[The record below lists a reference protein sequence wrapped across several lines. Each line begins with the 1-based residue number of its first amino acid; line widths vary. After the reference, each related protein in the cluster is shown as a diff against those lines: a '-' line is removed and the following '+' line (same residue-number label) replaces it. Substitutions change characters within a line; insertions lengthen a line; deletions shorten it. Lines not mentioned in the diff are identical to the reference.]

1 MTGPC
6 LLLLAL
12 LAATPEQTPLTLEI
26 RAFNGTEDVTAE
38 TRVTVHKA
46 GDRGNPVGR
55 THVGEAQS
63 FIQVLPGIYDA
74 QAVQEKRGRVVN
86 IRWAERLVVMPY
98 PDEAGHHLQVIN
110 FAAGY
115 GALQVRRLSG
125 DLTAGVLA
133 LFPSG
138 ERSQPAPSAHA
149 GPHYVLFVVP
159 AGRYDILIKDTP
171 EGTWHTGIEVPLD
184 RTRLWVVP

>member
-1 MTGPC
+1 MTGLC
-6 LLLLAL
+6 LLLGL
-12 LAATPEQTPLTLEI
+12 LAAAPEQTPLILEI
-26 RAFNGTEDVTAE
+26 RAFNGPEDVTAE

-46 GDRGNPVGR
+46 GDRGDPVGR
-55 THVGEAQS
+55 TPVSGAQS

-74 QAVQEKRGRVVN
+74 QAVQEKGGRVVN

-110 FAAGY
+110 FADGY

-125 DLTAGVLA
+125 DLTAAAVA

-138 ERSQPAPSAHA
+138 KRSGPAPSGAA

-159 AGRYDILIKDTP
+159 AGRYDILIKDSP
-171 EGTWHTGIEVPLD
+171 EGTWHTGIDVPLD